1 MFPLLGIDSIWMVLL
16 SAGFSAFST
25 VWIGLA
31 ALNFVATLVVGGLF
45 FHAVRATKWLRDC
58 PPAENATAL
67 PKVSLIAPARNEE
80 RQIEA
85 AVRSLLRLDY
95 PDLQITLVNDRSTDG
110 TAAILDRLAVENPR
124 LNVIHL
130 QELPG
135 GWLGKNHALQFGADH
150 SDGEWLLFTD
160 ADVVFEPS
168 AVRRAIRHAQENQV
182 DHLVAT
188 PETKMP
194 TWLLAAFVATFGLH
208 FLLFV
213 RAWAIRDK
221 NSSAHVG
228 VGAFNLIRARVY
240 RAIGGHRPIAM
251 RPDDDLKL
259 GKLVK
264 LHGYQQ
270 DLVNGNEMIFVQ
282 WYSSLKELIRG
293 LEKNAFAALEYSVLA
308 VCLSSL
314 AVVMFNL
321 FPIIALFFASGATF
335 WLHAASLLVLSGLYL
350 ASAWNMKLHWT
361 AAFGFPLAVLLFVYI
376 QWRTMFL
383 TFKNKGIQWRDT
395 HYSLAELRANKV

>member
-1 MFPLLGIDSIWMVLL
+1 M
-16 SAGFSAFST
+16 
-25 VWIGLA
+25 
-31 ALNFVATLVVGGLF
+31 
-45 FHAVRATKWLRDC
+45 
-58 PPAENATAL
+58 
-67 PKVSLIAPARNEE
+67 
-80 RQIEA
+80 
-85 AVRSLLRLDY
+85 
-95 PDLQITLVNDRSTDG
+95 
-110 TAAILDRLAVENPR
+110 
-124 LNVIHL
+124 
-130 QELPG
+130 
-135 GWLGKNHALQFGADH
+135 
-150 SDGEWLLFTD
+150 
-160 ADVVFEPS
+160 
-168 AVRRAIRHAQENQV
+168 
-182 DHLVAT
+182 
-188 PETKMP
+188 
-194 TWLLAAFVATFGLH
+194 
-208 FLLFV
+208 
-213 RAWAIRDK
+213 
-221 NSSAHVG
+221 SAHVG